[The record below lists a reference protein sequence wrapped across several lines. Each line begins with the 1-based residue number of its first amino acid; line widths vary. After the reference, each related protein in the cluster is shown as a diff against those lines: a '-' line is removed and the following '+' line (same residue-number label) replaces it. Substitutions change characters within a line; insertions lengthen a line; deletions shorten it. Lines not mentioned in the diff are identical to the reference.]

1 MGKSFTSQQL
11 LLGQGTAWLKANL
24 NKLTEDF
31 VTGIEDLP
39 DVPYQ
44 RLPGIMRR
52 VVAKDMLQDLI
63 KRLDAN
69 VYDAQGAVKKLSNAL
84 KKGATLASVV
94 SVVELMNEIITTRA
108 SQDLAA
114 QPEVLEILLNKTNY
128 FTTLLKS
135 SLAGAAINS

>member
-1 MGKSFTSQQL
+1 M
-11 LLGQGTAWLKANL
+11 LLGQGIAWLKANL

-44 RLPGIMRR
+44 RLPGILRR

-63 KRLDAN
+63 KRLETN

-94 SVVELMNEIITTRA
+94 SVVELMNNVITTRA
-108 SQDLAA
+108 NQDLAD
-114 QPEVLEILLNKTNY
+114 QPEVLEVLLNKTNY

>member
-44 RLPGIMRR
+44 RLPGILRR

-63 KRLDAN
+63 KRLDTN

-108 SQDLAA
+108 SQDLSA

>member
-11 LLGQGTAWLKANL
+11 LLGQGIAWLKANL
-24 NKLTEDF
+24 NRLTEDF

-44 RLPGIMRR
+44 RLPGILRR

>member
-1 MGKSFTSQQL
+1 VGKSFTSQQM
-11 LLGQGTAWLKANL
+11 LLGQGIAWLKANL

-44 RLPGIMRR
+44 RLPGFLRR
-52 VVAKDMLQDLI
+52 MVAKDMLQDLI
-63 KRLDAN
+63 NRLEDN
-69 VYDAQGAVKKLSNAL
+69 TYDTQAATKKLSNAL

-94 SVVELMNEIITTRA
+94 SVVELLNTVVSTRA
-108 SQDLAA
+108 RQDLAN
-114 QPEVLEILLNKTNY
+114 QPEVLEVLLNKTNY

-135 SLAGAAINS
+135 SLASAAINN